1 MKSIIL
7 IPLVIF
13 GLILVNK
20 PETPTLPINERTV
33 NSVLAE
39 LGEHNRDKQPDFTMS
54 GVSAEKGRELVI
66 DGITTSNGKKTK
78 KQSKHFKCIS
88 CHNIVKEDIDLS
100 DPNPQSRL
108 EFTNELG
115 IPFLQGTTLY
125 GAVNRSTYYNDDYA
139 KKYGDLVKPARN
151 DIREAIQLCAVEC
164 AQGRELKD
172 WEIESILA
180 YLWFLELKMTDLVF
194 SPEELRSVI
203 APAASIEERSKK
215 AELIKSKYAS
225 GAAAHFEYPPDDR
238 KKGYEGVFGDP
249 DNGKLIYE
257 NSCLYCHE
265 NRKYSFLHLDNSRL
279 SFKSLNKKAGSYHS
293 HSIYQVSR
301 WGVTS
306 KSGKSSY
313 MPQYPIEKMS
323 NQQLE
328 DLRAY
333 IAFKAE

>member
-1 MKSIIL
+1 MKLIIL
-7 IPLVIF
+7 IPLFIL
-13 GLILVNK
+13 GLVLVKK
-20 PETPTLPINERTV
+20 PESPSIPLNERTV

-39 LGEHNRDKQPDFTMS
+39 LGENNRGKQPDYTMP

-66 DGITTSNGKKTK
+66 DGFTTSDGKKTR

-88 CHNIVKEDIDLS
+88 CHNVVKEDIDLS
-100 DPNPQSRL
+100 DPDPQSRL
-108 EFTNELG
+108 EYTNDLG

-125 GAVNRSTYYNDDYA
+125 GAVNRATYYNGDYA

-151 DIREAIQLCAVEC
+151 DIRGAIQLCAVEC

-180 YLWFLELKMTDLVF
+180 YLWFIELKMSDLVF
-194 SPEELRSVI
+194 TTEELKEVLT
-203 APAASIEERSKK
+203 PAASIEERGKK
-215 AELIKSKYAS
+215 AELIKSKFAS

-238 KKGYEGVFGDP
+238 KKGYEGLVGVP

-265 NRKYSFLHLDNSRL
+265 NKKYSFLHLDNSKL
-279 SFKSLNKKAGSYHS
+279 SFKSLNGKVGTYHP

-301 WGVTS
+301 WGVPT

-313 MPQYPIEKMS
+313 MPQYPVEKMS

-328 DLRAY
+328 DLRSY
-333 IAFKAE
+333 IALKSE